1 MNKRKNKAPNA
12 VWIYLKLSSRF
23 FPEWSWPGNKV
34 NERKISVFRAQFKSE
49 LQERFD
55 TLSYT
60 QPTQQDVIHE
70 WVIEHYKEI

>member
-1 MNKRKNKAPNA
+1 
-12 VWIYLKLSSRF
+12 
-23 FPEWSWPGNKV
+23 
-34 NERKISVFRAQFKSE
+34 VFRAQFKSE

>member
-12 VWIYLKLSSRF
+12 VWIYLKLSPSF
-23 FPEWSWPGNKV
+23 FREWSWPGNKV